1 MLILLGILASPLIAL
16 TAPIWAPILLITQ
29 FGGALAVTP

>member
-1 MLILLGILASPLIAL
+1 MLILLGILASPLLAV
-16 TAPIWAPILLITQ
+16 TAPAWVPVWLITQ